1 MPIIE
6 HIRRAPAPA
15 SDTAD
20 GDPPISAADLAA
32 VIGGDA
38 TRAGHLLSAA
48 WALVQRHAPAAPA
61 GILREAVIRT
71 AGWLAEQPAASIR
84 SEDTGDIATGFAP
97 SMQSALRS
105 SGSMALLSPW
115 KIRRAGAI

>member
-6 HIRRAPAPA
+6 QVRRTLA
-15 SDTAD
+15 S
-20 GDPPISAADLAA
+20 SAAIDAETPLSATELAVA
-32 VIGGDA
+32 VGVDA

-48 WALVQRHAPAAPA
+48 WALVQRYAPAAPD

-71 AGWLAEQPAASIR
+71 AGWLAEQPAASVR
-84 SEDTGDIATGFAP
+84 SEDTGDIATNYAP
-97 SMQSALRS
+97 TMQSALRH
-105 SGSMALLSPW
+105 SGAMALLTAW